1 MLYETRNALLTHFE
15 NLRRHE
21 ELKIIVNLECLILL
35 VIMGLPFHLRLQ
47 KKENWIF
54 LSFYSTGDKSSFP
67 PLRQPFRGYLVACNQ
82 ILFVRK
88 IKLPYR
94 AQRYARK
101 IQDTNKI
108 Y

>member
-67 PLRQPFRGYLVACNQ
+67 LYVN
-82 ILFVRK
+82 LFVA
-88 IKLPYR
+88 IL
-94 AQRYARK
+94 
-101 IQDTNKI
+101 
-108 Y
+108 

>member
-54 LSFYSTGDKSSFP
+54 CLFILQVINQAFP
-67 PLRQPFRGYLVACNQ
+67 LYVN
-82 ILFVRK
+82 LFVA
-88 IKLPYR
+88 IL
-94 AQRYARK
+94 
-101 IQDTNKI
+101 
-108 Y
+108 